1 MESNLGR
8 SLCHD
13 LAQRWHVARCS
24 KQCPP
29 AHARGYSRDS
39 GHRLA
44 SNAEII
50 FDNARVPAAAE
61 DR

>member
-1 MESNLGR
+1 VIVRTNSEVGGTEGLS
-8 SLCHD
+8 
-13 LAQRWHVARCS
+13 AIVVE
-24 KQCPP
+24 
-29 AHARGYSRDS
+29 RGTPGISYMHIDKDS
-39 GHRLA
+39 HRLA